1 MGGDA
6 GGLLKFPAVISNVDA
21 SPFYYKC
28 YRFFPIVGAIG
39 SRRNWQKM
47 REHEE
52 GRRSPRALARR
63 RAAQGDRA
71 GLSSPRPPS
80 PCARLGRGLDR
91 GDD

>member
-52 GRRSPRALARR
+52 GREAPEPLPGGGRR
-63 RAAQGDRA
+63 RGTVP
-71 GLSSPRPPS
+71 GCPPPAPPAVRTFGAWS
-80 PCARLGRGLDR
+80 
-91 GDD
+91 